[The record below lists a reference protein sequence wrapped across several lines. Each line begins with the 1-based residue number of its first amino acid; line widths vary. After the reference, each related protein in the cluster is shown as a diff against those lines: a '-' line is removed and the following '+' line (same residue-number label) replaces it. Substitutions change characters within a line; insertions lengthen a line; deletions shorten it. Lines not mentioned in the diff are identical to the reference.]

1 MAIQDYSPE
10 LLLRLYRQMLLVR
23 EFELRAI
30 AERRAGLIP
39 GFIHSCVGQEATAA
53 GACAALEPHDVI
65 ASTHRGHGHLVA
77 KGGEPKYMMAELA
90 ARTTGYCGGKGGS
103 LHMTDFNLGILGA
116 NGIVGGGIP
125 IAVGA
130 GLAFQQRREPRVALS
145 FFGDGATNEGSFH
158 EALNLAGLW
167 KLPVVFFCEN
177 NLYGEGTPQNKQAP
191 VADLAIRA
199 SSYAMPGVTVD
210 GNDVLAVY
218 EATKV
223 AADRA
228 RSGGGPTLVEGK
240 TYRQRGHYE
249 GDPMVYRSKAEMDEW
264 KGRDPVVSF
273 RRRLLSEAG
282 IGEGEV
288 IALEKDVQALLNEA
302 VAFAASSPKPAAR
315 DGACRRLRRHA
326 RRTGLLVR
334 AESRLLPA
342 DRPQAPLQCQQRRRP
357 FHQGDKGRHEHH
369 HLQSSH
375 L

>member
-1 MAIQDYSPE
+1 MSIHDYPIGK
-10 LLLRLYRQMLLVR
+10 LLHLYRQMLLVR

-30 AERRAGLIP
+30 SERRAGLIP

-53 GACAALEPHDVI
+53 GACAALRPDDVI
-65 ASTHRGHGHLVA
+65 TSTHRGHGHLVA

-90 ARTTGYCGGKGGS
+90 ARTDGYCGGKGGS

-130 GLAFQQRREPRVALS
+130 GLTFQQKREPRVALS

-167 KLPVVFFCEN
+167 KLPVIFFCEN
-177 NLYGEGTPQNKQAP
+177 NLYGEGTPQAKQAP

-218 EATKV
+218 EATQ
-223 AADRA
+223 AAVDRA
-228 RSGGGPTLVEGK
+228 RTGGGPTLIEGK

-249 GDPMVYRSKAEMDEW
+249 GDPMIYRSKEEMDEW
-264 KGRDPVVSF
+264 KGRDPVVAF
-273 RRRLLSEAG
+273 RARLLTEAG
-282 IGEGEV
+282 IPEAELV
-288 IALEKDVQALLNEA
+288 AVEQAVQVALDEA
-302 VAFAASSPKPAAR
+302 VAFAAASPKPAPETALV
-315 DGACRRLRRHA
+315 GVYGETHG
-326 RRTGLLVR
+326 GLV
-334 AESRLLPA
+334 
-342 DRPQAPLQCQQRRRP
+342 
-357 FHQGDKGRHEHH
+357 F
-369 HLQSSH
+369 
-375 L
+375 